1 MKNLE
6 IYRRTLKFSVVRLVR
21 NVACI
26 LMLAALPAAAY
37 FATAIAGL
45 DETIQAA
52 AAGIAFIVALVIF
65 YLIAHF
71 GGYLLTAGQ
80 VAMITRG
87 IATGSLP

>member
-1 MKNLE
+1 MP
-6 IYRRTLKFSVVRLVR
+6 
-21 NVACI
+21 
-26 LMLAALPAAAY
+26 AALPAAAY

-52 AAGIAFIVALVIF
+52 TAGIAFIVALVIF

-71 GGYLLTAGQ
+71 GGYLLTVGQ

-87 IATGSLP
+87 IATGSLPEDVYDEGKRAVRRKFATASVYYGL